1 MRGHKAGVFIFTF
14 VVLLATWFLITG
26 SVEIQEVLFGVAVA
40 LGVAAATAAT
50 FTEQGL
56 AHLAP
61 RRLLYLLLYIPYYFY
76 QVVVANLDVVYR
88 VLSPSLPIKPGFV
101 IAKTKLKTD
110 SGKLA
115 LANSITLTSGTIVA
129 DVVGN
134 ELLVHW
140 IYVKEESVEGATS
153 SIVGPFEKWL
163 EVIFG

>member
-56 AHLAP
+56 AHLPP
-61 RRLLYLLLYIPYYFY
+61 RRLLYLL
-76 QVVVANLDVVYR
+76 VVANLDVVYR

-115 LANSITLTSGTIVA
+115 LANSITLTPGTIVA

-140 IYVKEESVEGATS
+140 IYVKEESVDGATS

>member
-1 MRGHKAGVFIFTF
+1 MKSHKAGVFIFTF
-14 VVLLATWFLITG
+14 LVLLAAWFLITG
-26 SVEIQEVLFGVAVA
+26 SAEIQEVLVGIVVA
-40 LGVAAATAAT
+40 LGVAAATAAV

-61 RRLLYLLLYIPYYFY
+61 RRLLYLLIYVPYYFY

-101 IAKTKLKTD
+101 VVKTRLKTD

-115 LANSITLTSGTIVA
+115 LANSITLTPGTIVA
-129 DVVGN
+129 DVSGD

-140 IYVKEESVEGATS
+140 IYVRDESVEGATS